1 MYIVYIITNLG
12 QLDIHLTLCII
23 SKSEYVV
30 YNGCTIYYL
39 TSLLVVTFIYY
50 CYYNKYN
57 AFSCVGGGLEECF
70 VITVFMHE

>member
-1 MYIVYIITNLG
+1 MCIVYIITNLG

-30 YNGCTIYYL
+30 YNGCAIYYL

-57 AFSCVGGGLEECF
+57 NPIMHFFVLGETGGMC
-70 VITVFMHE
+70 